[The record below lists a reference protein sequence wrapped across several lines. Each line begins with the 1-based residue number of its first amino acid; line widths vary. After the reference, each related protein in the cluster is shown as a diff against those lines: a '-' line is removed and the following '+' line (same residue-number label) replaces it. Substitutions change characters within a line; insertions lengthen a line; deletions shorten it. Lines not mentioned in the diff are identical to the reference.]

1 MISGLHASNEQ
12 NFPPSYMKGIWY
24 LFAQLSASS
33 ASILF
38 SSGDSD
44 VGGANSKKMMA
55 LVLSNYNPPQ
65 ENGRN
70 LIYKVW

>member
-12 NFPPSYMKGIWY
+12 NFLPGYAKGIWY
-24 LFAQLSASS
+24 LFAQLGASS

-44 VGGANSKKMMA
+44 VGSVNSKKMMA

-65 ENGRN
+65 ENGCN